1 MSDSCNP
8 MVCSPPGC
16 SVDGI
21 LQTRILEWIAISF
34 SRGSSW
40 PRNQSHVFCLL
51 GGFFTAEPP
60 GKPKLDLFKSRAT
73 TSFVWISDFEFFFF
87 TPSIP
92 SLKRS
97 DILHY
102 LHIILG
108 FPCGLA
114 GKESTCN
121 EGDLSS
127 FPGLGRFPNEGNVY
141 PFQYSGLENSMDCIV
156 HGFSKSQTQ
165 LNDFHFTSHFILSKM
180 HYFKFNILIEN
191 DPS

>member
-1 MSDSCNP
+1 MD
-8 MVCSPPGC
+8 CSPPGS
-16 SVDGI
+16 SVHGI
-21 LQTRILEWIAISF
+21 FQTRILEWVAISF

-40 PRNQSHVFCLL
+40 LRNQSHIFCLA
-51 GGFFTAEPP
+51 GRFFTAGPP

-73 TSFVWISDFEFFFF
+73 TCICLNLRLWFFFL

-97 DILHY
+97 DILHW

-127 FPGLGRFPNEGNVY
+127 FPGLGRSPNEGNVY

-165 LNDFHFTSHFILSKM
+165 LSNFHFTSHFILSKM
-180 HYFKFNILIEN
+180 HYFKMQYINRKWPLLN
-191 DPS
+191 